1 MERCAELALCS
12 DDQEKI
18 TRFFC
23 TPAMRAAHDKL
34 RAWTETAG
42 GSCRMDGAANLISR
56 FEVLS
61 PNSAIARNHDSK
73 TTLLV
78 GSHIDSVIDAG
89 RFDGVLGVL
98 MGLAVVE
105 IANKLQLVL
114 PFSIDVVA
122 FSEEEGVRFASPYI
136 GSRGL
141 IGELTKDELQERDSN
156 GTTVAEA
163 LRKFGCSVSTLPES
177 TYRAHN
183 AIAYIEP
190 HIEQG
195 PILEARG
202 LAIGIVTGIVGQT
215 RACLRFVGRA
225 GHAGTVDMA
234 ARQDALT
241 AAAEFIL
248 IVEKLGCDTAGLVAT
263 VGQINVVPNVANVIA
278 GEVVVR
284 LDVRHADD
292 SLRKRAVQQ
301 LFDEAENIA
310 KARRVASEVLWFN
323 EKPASQF
330 DSELMT
336 TLADAARDSGQVD
349 FRLPSGAGHDAA
361 VMSGH
366 IPTAM
371 LFVRCAGGI
380 SHHPDECVS
389 EIDVAVA
396 LEVLYRF
403 VLRLAVKHQ
412 PTCSNAPI

>member
-12 DDQEKI
+12 DDQGKI
-18 TRFFC
+18 TRLFC

-34 RAWTETAG
+34 RAWMESAG
-42 GSCRMDGAANLISR
+42 GSCRVDAAANLICR
-56 FEVLS
+56 FNSSS
-61 PNSAIARNHDSK
+61 PDSAIAGTHDS
-73 TTLLV
+73 TPTLLV
-78 GSHIDSVIDAG
+78 GSHIDSVVDAG

-105 IANKLQLVL
+105 IADELQLVP

-141 IGELTKDELQERDSN
+141 IGELTADEMQECDSN

-163 LRKFGCSVSTLPES
+163 LRMFGCSVLAPPGS
-177 TYRAHN
+177 TYRSHD

-195 PILEARG
+195 PLLEARG

-215 RACLRFVGRA
+215 RAALRFVGRA

-241 AAAEFIL
+241 AVAEFIL
-248 IVEKLGCDTAGLVAT
+248 SVEKLGRDTAGLVAT
-263 VGQINVVPNVANVIA
+263 VGQINVTPNVGNVIA
-278 GEVVVR
+278 GEVAIR
-284 LDVRHADD
+284 LDVRHPDD
-292 SLRKRAVQQ
+292 SVRQRAVQQ

-310 KARRVASEVLWFN
+310 KSRQVASEVLWFN

-330 DSELMT
+330 DAELTT

-361 VMSGH
+361 IMSRH

-371 LFVRCAGGI
+371 LFLRCAGGI

-389 EIDVAVA
+389 EIDVAIA

-403 VLRLAVKHQ
+403 VLRLAAKHQ
-412 PTCSNAPI
+412 PACSNATT